1 MFDRVLMEQAAF
13 MYLRALSFQSIVDIL
28 RSWFNED
35 VFTKDILIDHIERLT
50 DGIPEHEEVT
60 QWLRPKRSGLYALD
74 GTWMKL
80 NGTDFVLLIL
90 LDVMTLDVVAWRVA
104 IDETAESYAAL
115 IDQALDEIQGSVKGF
130 FCDGDPGLLKVLR
143 ATFPE
148 TPIQLCV
155 FHKYAR
161 AGQIIPFTHT
171 RTPLDREIKARVERV
186 LFAPTKET
194 AMEELIQ
201 LQRYALEH
209 QEYDKLKKIVG
220 VLKRNF
226 DLLLTHYDNPE
237 MSPYNNTLEGFNY
250 LVKRKT
256 RLMKGFKK
264 VDNIHRWLKLILLDW
279 RFHPLMSSEFPDRR
293 GKSPLEL
300 AGCELP
306 KIRNWMTFIRKHFH
320 SKTT

>member
-1 MFDRVLMEQAAF
+1 MFDREMIEQAAF

-28 RSWFNED
+28 RSWFE
-35 VFTKDILIDHIERLT
+35 KDIFSKRLLIDHIERLT
-50 DGIPEHEEVT
+50 DMIPEHREVSE
-60 QWLRPKRSGLYALD
+60 WLHPVRSGFYALD

-80 NGTDFVLLIL
+80 HGQDFVLLIL
-90 LDVMTLDVVAWRVA
+90 LDVVTLDVVSWTVA
-104 IDETAESYAAL
+104 DEENEESYTQL
-115 IDQALDEIQGSVKGF
+115 IAKAYDEISGSAKGF
-130 FCDGDPGLLKVLR
+130 FCDGDPGLLKALR
-143 ATFPE
+143 LVFPGV
-148 TPIQLCV
+148 PIQLCV

-161 AGQIIPFTHT
+161 TGQIIPFTRT
-171 RTPLDREIKARVERV
+171 RTPIDREIKARVERI
-186 LFAPTKET
+186 LFASTKEV
-194 AMEELIQ
+194 AMEELVS

-250 LVKRKT
+250 LVKRKV

-279 RFHPLMSSEFPDRR
+279 RFHRLASSEFPNRR
-293 GKSPLEL
+293 GRSPLEL

-306 KIRNWMTFIRKHFH
+306 KIRNWMTFIRQEYH